1 MPLSKAQ
8 SKLMERGESTTQKAD
23 CAVLLQVSSGALI
36 GLSKSSE
43 EHVSRCLLASRE
55 AHM

>member
-1 MPLSKAQ
+1 
-8 SKLMERGESTTQKAD
+8 METGESTTQKAD

-43 EHVSRCLLASRE
+43 EHVSRCLLANRE